1 MRDIL
6 AVEEIAEILEGKI
19 IGDKDYKIEKVS
31 LLLKGDDKSLSILKE
46 KKDYKDLD
54 KSNSKV
60 IVCDQDISRLYPNKI
75 FIIMKK
81 VNPYHLN
88 NLFRI
93 YKYKKYNLFNR
104 ENTSKERDIYI
115 GQDVKIGKNC
125 LFMPGVRIM
134 NGVEI
139 GDNVCIHCNT
149 VIKEGTKIGNNVLID
164 SNCSI
169 GNYSFEY
176 VWDGEEFIRLESV
189 GEVIIE
195 DDVEIGSNTTID
207 RGTIGDTIIGKRSKI
222 DNLVQIGHE
231 VEIGK
236 DCIIV
241 SQTGIAGWVKIGD
254 RVALHG
260 QSGIRGGV
268 EIGHNS
274 VVQAQAG
281 ITKSIKS
288 NSIVTGFPAENRNE
302 YYKKQAIINKIIK
315 KYKEIEN
322 EKGESK
328 SIKSRLRDF
337 FNKI

>member
-1 MRDIL
+1 MKDIL
-6 AVEEIAEILEGKI
+6 TVEEIAEILEGKI
-19 IGDKDYKIEKVS
+19 MGNKDHKIKRIS
-31 LLLKGDDKSLSILKE
+31 LLPKGNEDSLSILKT

-75 FIIMKK
+75 FIIMEK

-115 GQDVKIGKNC
+115 GQDVKIGANC

-241 SQTGIAGWVKIGD
+241 SQTGIAGWAKIGD

-260 QSGIRGGV
+260 QSGIKGGV

-274 VVQAQAG
+274 VVQAKTG
-281 ITKSIKS
+281 VRKSLKS
-288 NSIVTGFPAENRNE
+288 NSIVFGIPAEDRTE
-302 YYKKQAIINKIIK
+302 YYKKYFILNKIAK
-315 KYKEIEN
+315 EYKETN
-322 EKGESK
+322 AKKEKNNISFKE
-328 SIKSRLRDF
+328 RLKKI
-337 FNKI
+337 FN